1 METKI
6 REFANEMCSV
16 WCRADALYGRWA
28 VQKHI
33 NYFVLLVLWVLQINS
48 GGMTQKKISQYY
60 GWPKQTTNSAIRTLK
75 QEGMILLLPE
85 TADKWEKKVIL
96 SEKGEQYAKEVLTP
110 LFRLEDRVFGNIQE
124 ERLQEMM
131 NTIKLFI
138 TLFEK
143 ELEQESYE
151 GI

>member
-85 TADKWEKKVIL
+85 TADKREKKVIL
-96 SEKGEQYAKEVLTP
+96 SEKGAVCQRCIDAPVP
-110 LFRLEDRVFGNIQE
+110 FGGSCFWKYTGGTATGNDEHNQAVYYI
-124 ERLQEMM
+124 
-131 NTIKLFI
+131 I
-138 TLFEK
+138 
-143 ELEQESYE
+143 
-151 GI
+151 

>member
-60 GWPKQTTNSAIRTLK
+60 GWPTQTTNSAIRTLK

-85 TADKWEKKVIL
+85 TADKREKKVIL
-96 SEKGEQYAKEVLTP
+96 SEKGAVCQRGIDAPVP
-110 LFRLEDRVFGNIQE
+110 FGGSCFWKYTGGTATGNDEHNQAVYYI
-124 ERLQEMM
+124 
-131 NTIKLFI
+131 I
-138 TLFEK
+138 
-143 ELEQESYE
+143 
-151 GI
+151 

>member
-6 REFANEMCSV
+6 REFANEMCFV

-28 VQKHI
+28 VQNHS
-33 NYFVLLVLWVLQINS
+33 NYFVLLVLWVLQ
-48 GGMTQKKISQYY
+48 
-60 GWPKQTTNSAIRTLK
+60 
-75 QEGMILLLPE
+75 MILLLPE
-85 TADKWEKKVIL
+85 TADKREKKVIL